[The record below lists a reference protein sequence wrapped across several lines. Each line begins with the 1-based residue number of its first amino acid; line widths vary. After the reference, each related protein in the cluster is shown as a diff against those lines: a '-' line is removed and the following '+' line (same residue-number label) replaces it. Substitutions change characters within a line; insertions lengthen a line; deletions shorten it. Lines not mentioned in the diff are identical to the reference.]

1 MTANKSLENKLR
13 RALNKAGYVLHKSRR
28 SISTDNLGGY
38 MIVDLYGNYV
48 VAGSRFDLSLEDV
61 DGWLKG

>member
-1 MTANKSLENKLR
+1 MTTNKSLENKLR

-28 SISTDNLGGY
+28 SISPDNLGGY
-38 MIVDLYGNYV
+38 MIVDLYGNCV

-61 DGWLKG
+61 EGWLKG